1 MNRDCRRDDVS
12 RRSGDEETATHPL
25 DVHPPLPELDRDG
38 LSGGLADEV
47 GEVGANVD
55 TLPLGLVKGTLADH
69 LGDGVGDKGDGD
81 LEELVGLLSSLLLS
95 DADQLGERGLLVDEG
110 LGQVVDGRDGGILD
124 GRLDGR
130 LGLLSEGTDLGEGG
144 GLDDTV
150 DSGEDGGG
158 VEGSEVGR
166 SDELEQVR
174 DEDDLG
180 EERKSVLWSEALDS
194 TSRLTD

>member
-1 MNRDCRRDDVS
+1 MSV
-12 RRSGDEETATHPL
+12 GEQETEKTGTHPL
-25 DVHPPLPELDRDG
+25 NVHPPLPELDGDG

-47 GEVGANVD
+47 GEVGSNVD
-55 TLPLGLVKGTLADH
+55 TLPLGLVEGTLADH

-81 LEELVGLLSSLLLS
+81 LEELVGLLSSLLLG
-95 DADQLGERGLLVDEG
+95 DADELSEGGLLVDEG
-110 LGQVVDGRDGGILD
+110 LGQVIDGGDGSTLD
-124 GRLDGR
+124 GRLDGG
-130 LGLLSEGTDLGEGG
+130 LGLLSEGSDLGEGG

-180 EERKSVLWSEALDS
+180 EGRASESSWER
-194 TSRLTD
+194 